1 MWKSL
6 KALEPPPGI
15 RTNLQRL
22 LVSWTRGSRAGLPSR
37 DIGDH
42 RAYRVRTAVGLDDPW
57 ESRIVALS
65 DGRPV
70 ADIVGELFREEAL
83 AGAWVVDIAL
93 WRGIFE
99 QSVKRTVDGLASKGY
114 IFLTR
119 G

>member
-6 KALEPPPGI
+6 KALERPGV
-15 RTNLQRL
+15 RTNLHRL
-22 LVSWTRGSRAGLPSR
+22 VVSWTRGSRTGLPRR
-37 DIGDH
+37 DIGGH
-42 RAYRVRTAVGLDDPW
+42 RAYRVRSRLELGDPW
-57 ESRIVALS
+57 ENRIVALS

-70 ADIVGELFREEAL
+70 SGIVDELFRQEAL

-99 QSVKRTVDGLASKGY
+99 QSVTRSVDALAGKGY